1 MALSFAEDLCC
12 TGRQDDLPCSRI
24 GLGVACGERF
34 AFLFME
40 GAPHMERFLL
50 RIEVLPPQ
58 SADLA
63 AAQTGGHRGV
73 EEIMP
78 ERILFNDSHKSIQL
92 CSGEDLHGC
101 AVKLGRVNFC
111 RWITWDQILLHSRF
125 QSVVQG
131 GVDAVDRSG
140 GKAGG
145 LSISGMYPSGFL

>member
-1 MALSFAEDLCC
+1 
-12 TGRQDDLPCSRI
+12 
-24 GLGVACGERF
+24 
-34 AFLFME
+34 ME
-40 GAPHMERFLL
+40 GAPRMERFLL

-78 ERILFNDSHKSIQL
+78 EFILFDGRHESVQL
-92 CSGEDLHGC
+92 CFGQNFYGSANKFGW
-101 AVKLGRVNFC
+101 VNFC
-111 RWITWDQILLHSRF
+111 GRIAWDQILLHGRF
-125 QSVVQG
+125 QGVVQG

-145 LSISGMYPSGFL
+145 LSISGMYPPGFL